1 MPYSAAFASTSAPG
15 TKPAEAPLPLGQ
27 RVAAFA
33 LVQLQTAQAQLALT
47 GEARH
52 SGIHQ
57 ARKSLRR
64 VRAALALGARVFGH
78 RVVGLDDELGSM
90 CRGLSG
96 LRDAQALL
104 EELKRLAPSAAPES
118 AAVLFSA
125 DTVARQVRDELL
137 ERALLRDPD
146 MQSRRRRLQLAQ
158 KRLASLH
165 WQSLD
170 DSRMVKAVRRSRR
183 RAEKAGKRARREP
196 DDGDAWHIYRRR
208 LRRLHQQHTI
218 LDTLQPGLLPEKM
231 DLEDHASALGEV
243 QDDALLL
250 KRCSGHSPFPVE
262 LRPSLRAMAR
272 ERLRKARHS

>member
-1 MPYSAAFASTSAPG
+1 
-15 TKPAEAPLPLGQ
+15 
-27 RVAAFA
+27 VAAFA
-33 LVQLQTAQAQLALT
+33 LAQLQTAQDQLALA

-64 VRAALALGARVFGH
+64 TRAALALGRRVFGR
-78 RVVGLDDELGSM
+78 RVAGLDDELGRM

-104 EELKRLAPSAAPES
+104 EELERLAPMAATES
-118 AAVLFSA
+118 AAVMSSA
-125 DTVARQVRDELL
+125 QVVAMKVRDKLL
-137 ERALLRDPD
+137 DRALLRDPD
-146 MQSRRRRLQLAQ
+146 LQSRRRRLQLAQ
-158 KRLASLH
+158 KRLAALD

-170 DSRMVKAVRRSRR
+170 DSLMVRSVKRSRR
-183 RAEKAGKRARREP
+183 RAEKAGARARRRP

-218 LDTLQPGLLPEKM
+218 LDTLQPGLLPEKL
-231 DLEDHASALGEV
+231 DLDERASALGEV

-250 KRCSGHSPFPVE
+250 RRCSGHSPFPVE
-262 LRPSLRAMAR
+262 LRPVLRAIAR
-272 ERLRKARHS
+272 DRLRKARHY